1 MKYTVNKILLAS
13 AAFATLV
20 LSAPDS
26 ANAGKL
32 YKWVDD
38 KGNISYQDQPP
49 PKNARILSEK
59 ETEAKEGKE
68 GPKNRNFPDVVVYTV
83 ENCDLCDKLITMLR
97 KDKVPHIVLPLAE
110 DRDAQSRI
118 LQLADSIIAPSIFI
132 GDELVQANTEQSLK
146 EKLEQAGFEFE
157 SE

>member
-1 MKYTVNKILLAS
+1 MS
-13 AAFATLV
+13 AALFA
-20 LSAPDS
+20 LSLITPDS

-49 PKNARILSEK
+49 PKNAKILSEK
-59 ETEAKEGKE
+59 ETDAKEPKE
-68 GPKNRNFPDVVVYTV
+68 NNDLPDVVVYTV
-83 ENCDLCDKLITMLR
+83 ENCDLCEKLVTMLR
-97 KDKVPHIVLPLAE
+97 KDKIPHIVLPLAE
-110 DRDAQSRI
+110 DREAQSRI
-118 LQLADSIIAPSIFI
+118 LQLVDSIIAPSIFI
-132 GDELVQANTEQSLK
+132 GDELVQTNSEQSLK

>member
-1 MKYTVNKILLAS
+1 MKSILNKIAQAS
-13 AAFATLV
+13 LTLIV
-20 LSAPDS
+20 LSFMSTDS
-26 ANAGKL
+26 ARAGKL

-49 PKNARILSEK
+49 PIDAKILSEK
-59 ETEAKEGKE
+59 ETNAKEPE
-68 GPKNRNFPDVVVYTV
+68 ANSDLPSVVVYTV
-83 ENCDLCDKLITMLR
+83 ENCDLCDKLVTMLR

-110 DRDAQSRI
+110 DRDAQTRI

-132 GDELVQANTEQSLK
+132 GEELVQTNSEQSLK